1 MRLKVTLHTRDGSAA
16 DVAITVDGD
25 STVGDV
31 ALAIAKVDRTAGSV
45 VERPTLA
52 RPAATGG
59 AQVLARSMVISEAGI
74 RSGTDIAVVPS
85 GDTNDPSG
93 PAVAVLTVHSGPDAG
108 RSFNLRAGQNI
119 VGRGRDA
126 NVVLTDRL
134 VSAVHARV
142 NVGEL
147 IEIVDE
153 NSSNGIL
160 LGGELVPRVELR
172 SGDRVTLGNSVVSI
186 ARSASAAGPAV
197 VPQTAIIDFNR
208 SPRVDPPYEGE
219 QLVAPEPPSPPSPQ
233 RFPVIPALTPL
244 VLGGALIVVT
254 KSLMSVVFIA
264 LSPLMLVGTWW
275 ENRRAGQRAFAE
287 ATEHFRNNLADL
299 VVDLRRAHEY
309 EQARRC
315 VEHPGTAE
323 VAAAID
329 QLQPLVWTRR
339 PEHRSFMEIRLGIG
353 RQPSRTTVET
363 SGTRNSTPALQ
374 AELGQV
380 LAEFSIVDRV
390 PVVASFDQS
399 GSVGVSGPDEAMM
412 SVARG
417 LLIQL
422 VGLHSPAEL
431 VVAGVASARTA
442 PRWDWIKWL
451 PHTAS
456 DHSPISGDHL
466 ASTAPRCEY
475 VVDALEEIIALRAE
489 ERRDDDSISLP
500 RVLLVVEND
509 SPIARSRLVQ
519 LAERGPA
526 VGVHLLWVASST
538 PQIPAACRSY
548 IEVDHRS
555 GHASTGRVV
564 EGDLTT
570 PVLIEP
576 LDASNSGA
584 IARRLAPVVDAG
596 IAADAVSEIPVTVS
610 FLREAGIEL
619 IESPGAVLDR
629 WRETNSVMTPGQ
641 PAQRLKRDNT
651 LRALVGRGATDALH
665 LDLRTHGPHA
675 LVGGTTGAGKS
686 EFLQTWILGMASSH
700 GPQRVTF
707 LFVDYKGGAAFADCV
722 SLPHTVGLVTDLS
735 PHLVRRALTSL
746 NAELRHREHV
756 LNRKKAKDLLELER
770 RGDPEAPPS
779 LVIVVD
785 EFAALVQEVPEFVDG
800 VVNVAQRG
808 RSLGLHL
815 ILATQRPAGVIKDNL
830 RANTNLRV
838 ALRMA
843 DEDDSVDVVGTAQA
857 ASFDPSLPGR
867 AIAKLGPGRL
877 TPFQAGYVGGW
888 TSREVAA
895 APVRVESLRFG
906 VADVWEA
913 PEEPAGRVEEHPG
926 PTDIQRL
933 VANISEAYD
942 QLALPPPRK
951 PWLPELAAC
960 YDLAALPTRRT
971 DDELVWGV
979 ADDPAE
985 QNQPTVSL
993 SPDSVGNMAVFGTG
1007 GSGKS
1012 AFLRSVAIAAGL
1024 TARGGPCYVYG
1035 LDFGAR
1041 GLQMLEPLPHVG
1053 SIVAAD
1059 DQERLGRLLR
1069 QLRETVDER
1078 AVRYAA
1084 AKAGSVAEYRRL
1096 ANRPDEPRVLVLVDG
1111 FGAFRTAYEGGPQSR
1126 LFDLFQSIAVDG
1138 RPVGVHL
1145 VVSADRPG
1153 AIPAAL
1159 SSAVQQRLV
1168 LRMPNEMDL
1177 GMLNAPLD
1185 GFDASSPPGRGFVD
1199 GREVQVAVL
1208 GGSANVAEQA
1218 AAIERLAESMRR
1230 AGTVGAP
1237 AIERLAEDIHLDTL
1251 VPTVGGRPTIGVADE
1266 TLSEVG
1272 FDRTGVFLVV
1282 GPAGSGKSTAVA
1294 TAVASLRRVDPGA
1307 VFAYLGNRRSPLAAM
1322 PGWAWSARGAEEAA
1336 TLSDTLAGLVN
1347 DEAPEVGRMVLVVD
1361 GIGDFLNGSADFA
1374 MQELIKACRAHD
1386 LLVIAESETSSIQ
1399 GSWPLLQAV
1408 KSARHG
1414 IALQPDQMDGDTV
1427 FNTTFTR
1434 LNRADFPPGRGMYV
1448 RAGRATKV
1456 QVAHV

>member
-1 MRLKVTLHTRDGSAA
+1 MRLKVTLHTRDGLAA

-31 ALAIAKVDRTAGSV
+31 ARAIAKVDRTAGADV
-45 VERPTLA
+45 DRPTLA

-59 AQVLARSMVISEAGI
+59 AQVLARSMVIGEAGI
-74 RSGTDIAVVPS
+74 RSGTAIAVVPS
-85 GDTNDPSG
+85 GESDDPGG
-93 PAVAVLTVHSGPDAG
+93 PVAAVLTVHSGPDAG
-108 RSFNLRAGQNI
+108 RTFNLRPGQNL
-119 VGRGRDA
+119 VGRGHSA
-126 NVVLTDRL
+126 SVVLTDRL
-134 VSAVHARV
+134 VSAVHARI

-160 LGGELVPRVELR
+160 LGGELVPRAELR
-172 SGDRVTLGNSVVSI
+172 NGDRVTLGNTIVSVSR
-186 ARSASAAGPAV
+186 ATTGAGPVV

-208 SPRVDPPYEGE
+208 SPRVDPAYEGE
-219 QLVAPEPPSPPSPQ
+219 QLVAPEPPSPPTPQ

-254 KSLMSVVFIA
+254 RSLMSVVFIA

-287 ATEHFRNNLADL
+287 AIEHFRNNLADL
-299 VVDLRRAHEY
+299 VVELRRAQEY
-309 EQARRC
+309 EQVRRC
-315 VEHPGTAE
+315 IEHPGAAE

-339 PEHRSFMEIRLGIG
+339 PEHRSFMEVRLGIG

-363 SGTRNSTPALQ
+363 SGSRNSTPALQ
-374 AELGQV
+374 AELSQV
-380 LAEFSIVDRV
+380 VTEFSVVDRV
-390 PVVASFDQS
+390 PVVGSFDHS
-399 GSVGVSGPDEAMM
+399 GSIGVSGPDESMM
-412 SVARG
+412 SIARG

-431 VVAGVASARTA
+431 VIAGVASATTA
-442 PRWDWIKWL
+442 PRWDWLKWL
-451 PHTAS
+451 PHTGS
-456 DHSPISGDHL
+456 DHSPIGVEHL
-466 ASTAPRCEY
+466 ASSAPRCEFL
-475 VVDALEEIIALRAE
+475 VDALEELIALRSE
-489 ERRDDDSISLP
+489 ERRDDDSIPIP
-500 RVLLVVEND
+500 RILVVVEND
-509 SPIARSRLVQ
+509 APIARSRLVQ

-526 VGVHLLWVASST
+526 VGVHLLWVAPST
-538 PQIPAACRSY
+538 PQIPAACRSF
-548 IEVDHRS
+548 IEVDHHA

-564 EGDLTT
+564 EGDLTV

-576 LDASNSGA
+576 LDASNTGA
-584 IARRLAPVVDAG
+584 IARRLSPVVDAG
-596 IAADAVSEIPVTVS
+596 IAADAVSEIPVSVS
-610 FLREAGIEL
+610 FVREAGIEL
-619 IESPGAVLDR
+619 VESSSAVIDR
-629 WRETNSVMTPGQ
+629 WRETNSVLTPGQ
-641 PAQRLKRDNT
+641 APQRLRRDNS

-722 SLPHTVGLVTDLS
+722 ALPHTVGLVTDLS

-746 NAELRHREHV
+746 NAELRYREHV

-843 DEDDSVDVVGTAQA
+843 DEDDSTDVVGTTQA
-857 ASFDPSLPGR
+857 ASFDPALPGR
-867 AIAKLGPGRL
+867 AIAKVGPGRL

-888 TSREVAA
+888 TSREVTA
-895 APVRVESLRFG
+895 APVRVETLQFG
-906 VADVWEA
+906 AADVWEA
-913 PEEPAGRVEEHPG
+913 PDEPADRVEENPG

-933 VANISEAYD
+933 VTNISEAFE
-942 QLALPPPRK
+942 QLSLPAPRK

-1007 GSGKS
+1007 GAGKS
-1012 AFLRSVAIAAGL
+1012 AFLRSIAVAAGL
-1024 TARGGPCYVYG
+1024 TARSGPCFVYG
-1035 LDFGAR
+1035 IDFGAR
-1041 GLQMLEPLPHVG
+1041 GLQMIEALPHVG
-1053 SIVAAD
+1053 SVVAAD

-1069 QLRETVDER
+1069 DLRETIDER

-1084 AKAGSVAEYRRL
+1084 AKAGSIAEYRRL
-1096 ANRPDEPRVLVLVDG
+1096 ADRPEEPRVLVLVDG

-1153 AIPAAL
+1153 AVPAAL
-1159 SSAVQQRLV
+1159 SSAIQQRLV

-1177 GMLNAPLD
+1177 SMLNAPLD
-1185 GFDASSPPGRGFVD
+1185 GFDATSPPGRGFVD
-1199 GREVQVAVL
+1199 GREVQVAIL
-1208 GGSANVAEQA
+1208 GGSPNVAVQA
-1218 AAIERLAESMRR
+1218 AAIDRLAESMRR
-1230 AGTVGAP
+1230 AGTVAAP
-1237 AIERLAEDIHLDTL
+1237 PVERLSEDIRLDTL
-1251 VPTVGGRPTIGVADE
+1251 AISVGGKPTIGVADE

-1294 TAVASLRRVDPGA
+1294 TAVASIRRMGA
-1307 VFAYLGNRRSPLAAM
+1307 DTPFAYLGNRRSPLAAS
-1322 PGWAWSARGAEEAA
+1322 PGWTWAAAGADEVAE
-1336 TLSDTLAGLVN
+1336 LSDRLATLVN
-1347 DEAPEVGRMVLVVD
+1347 DESPDVRGMVLVID
-1361 GIGDFLNGSADFA
+1361 GIGDFLNGTADFA
-1374 MQELIKACRAHD
+1374 MQELIKACRSHD

-1427 FNTTFTR
+1427 FNTTFAR